1 MHVITTKTI
10 RAYVD
15 KHPDAADA
23 LFTWVKVVGRANWA
37 NINELKLTYPSA
49 DLVGDN
55 RFVFNMKGNHYRLI
69 VRISFTHKNLMVK
82 WFGTHKEYD
91 RIDAKII

>member
-10 RAYVD
+10 REYAVKY
-15 KHPDAADA
+15 PDAADA
-23 LFTWVKVVGRANWA
+23 LFTWVKVVEKANWA
-37 NINELKLTYPSA
+37 NINELRLTYPSA

-55 RFVFNMKGNHYRLI
+55 RFVFNLKGNHYRLI

-82 WFGTHKEYD
+82 WFGPHKKYD
-91 RIDAKII
+91 RIDAKTI